1 MAKYS
6 IQFSETWSIEV
17 EKQRFSLKSAIETEK
32 LDGQNLQDLIAKL
45 IQLKILYIDDSL
57 FPDQIAFRKNKEKTI
72 KDIEQA
78 IKKRENEIARE
89 LRSRF

>member
-1 MAKYS
+1 M
-6 IQFSETWSIEV
+6 I
-17 EKQRFSLKSAIETEK
+17 SAIETVK
-32 LDGQNLQDLIAKL
+32 LDGQFLQDLIAKL